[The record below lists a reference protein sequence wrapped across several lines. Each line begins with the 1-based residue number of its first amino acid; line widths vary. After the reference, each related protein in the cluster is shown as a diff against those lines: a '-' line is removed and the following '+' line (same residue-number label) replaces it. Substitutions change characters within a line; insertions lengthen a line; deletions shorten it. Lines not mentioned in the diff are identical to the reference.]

1 MPRCVVVAD
10 DLTGANAT
18 GVLLK
23 KNGFDTLTL
32 LRSAMDRASSLSD
45 CDCLVLPTDSRAI
58 PAEEAYH
65 RVREALELLAG
76 PEVVLYAKRI
86 DSTLRGNLGSE
97 TDAFLDYLGSR
108 YMAVCVPC
116 FPASGRVLV
125 GSHLMVNGKPLRKTE
140 AASDPK
146 CPIQVSDALAL
157 FRKQS
162 KYPVCAIHLD
172 DVQDGPEHL
181 CRVIEGA
188 QREGARIL
196 LVDSVSTDDMSVVAE
211 ALVKAAIPVVT
222 VDPGPFTAIM
232 GKKLIPKAVK
242 PSHGKVL
249 CAIGSVN
256 GVAAAQA
263 KLLLSQMPVAAVY
276 LDTARILESEQ
287 SREMEIDRLTR
298 KLLALSATSDILS
311 VIGCGIDPK
320 QRVPFEPYMA
330 KRGMNAEELSE
341 RINTAF
347 AQVTLNVISGCPSVK
362 GVYSTGGDITAAIHR
377 AAGTVGLRLLDEVVP
392 LAGYGIAMGG
402 SLEGTAFVSKGGM
415 VGDEKAMITCVS
427 YLQQHIN

>member
-32 LRSAMDRASSLSD
+32 LRTAMDRASSLSD

-58 PAEEAYH
+58 PAEQAYA

-76 PEVVLYAKRI
+76 PEVLLYAKRI

-97 TDAFLDYLGSR
+97 TDAFLDFLGPEYL
-108 YMAVCVPC
+108 AVCVPC
-116 FPASGRVLV
+116 FPSSGRVLV
-125 GSHLMVNGKPLRKTE
+125 GGHLMVNGKPLRKTE
-140 AASDPK
+140 AASDPM
-146 CPIQVSDALAL
+146 CPIHTSDALSLMRA
-157 FRKQS
+157 QS
-162 KYPVCAIHLD
+162 RYPVSAIHLD

-181 CRVIEGA
+181 SGVIRQEVEKGT
-188 QREGARIL
+188 RIL
-196 LVDSVSTDDMSVVAE
+196 LVDSITAEDMDIVAD
-211 ALVKAAIPVVT
+211 ALVKVGLPVVT

-232 GKKLIPKAVK
+232 GKKLLPREAK

-256 GVAAAQA
+256 GVAAVQA
-263 KLLLSQMPVAAVY
+263 RRLLAEMNVAAVY
-276 LDTARILESEQ
+276 LDTACVLESQ
-287 SREMEIDRLTR
+287 ASRLTEINRLTR
-298 KLLALSATSDILS
+298 ELLGLVNTSDILA
-311 VIGCGIDPK
+311 VIGCGIDPEK
-320 QRVPFEPYMA
+320 RVPFEPYMR
-330 KRGMNAEELSE
+330 KRGMDPEELSE
-341 RINTAF
+341 QINTAF
-347 AQVTLNVISGCPSVK
+347 AQVALNVIAACPDVR
-362 GVYSTGGDITAAIHR
+362 GVYSTGGDITAAIHK

-402 SLEGTAFVSKGGM
+402 SLAGTAFVSKGGM

-427 YLQQHIN
+427 YLQQHIR